1 MRAMQ
6 KTILNILLFQAAWF
20 VTIFAAGTG
29 YPYIGL
35 LYTIIWMFFHF
46 SFFVKNRFAEWNLLL
61 FAALL
66 GYVFDSLM
74 VYLGVF
80 VFPAEAML
88 GAPSTIWMVALWI
101 NLAATLNF
109 SMSWLK
115 GRLLLASL
123 LASIA
128 GPATYYAGS
137 RFDAINMQASWSLY
151 AIALQ
156 WFVAMPLLL
165 WFSQRQTFFSD
176 KKVLLNNVGGD

>member
-1 MRAMQ
+1 MQ

-20 VTIFAAGTG
+20 VTIFSAGTG
-29 YPYIGL
+29 HPYVGPI
-35 LYTIIWMFFHF
+35 YTAIWMIFHF
-46 SFFVKNRFAEWNLLL
+46 TFFAKNRFAEWNLLL

-66 GYVFDSLM
+66 GYVFDSIM
-74 VYLGVF
+74 VHFGVF

-88 GAPSTIWMVALWI
+88 GSPSTVWMVALWI

-115 GRLLLASL
+115 GRLLLAAL
-123 LASIA
+123 LASVA

-137 RFDAINMQASWSLY
+137 RFGAINMQASWSLY

-156 WFVAMPLLL
+156 WLLAMPLLL
-165 WFSQRQTFFSD
+165 WFSQRQTVLST
-176 KKVLLNNVGGD
+176 KKILLSNVGGE